1 MPLDEA
7 GNLLDQTPNHMHT
20 FDIDSHAP
28 PLYGEHILDQ
38 LYADI
43 DNTGYMTPSVS
54 SGMNTPFY
62 NHSRSGSVD
71 NLASLNGIAASTG
84 IRPDALSIRLQ
95 SLTRAQR
102 VQSAYVGR
110 RGNTSGASTPR
121 VPMGVDVHGR
131 QTSSSFSIP
140 SSYQSNDYFDH
151 VPHPAAPRSN
161 PLSRHP
167 SNEDVSNGIISSM
180 TSGHQTPEHIDF
192 SDLSLNKVP
201 SYTTAVRA
209 PLRNMSYSELEAL
222 PNYDMAVSA
231 PPSPTRRSTMSG
243 PQRASS
249 VLNNHSNSE
258 PATQAPLN
266 VGTQNTSLPNV
277 AHLGLAA
284 LTGRRIGTV
293 EDDDAERRLHLL
305 RARGRAH

>member
-1 MPLDEA
+1 
-7 GNLLDQTPNHMHT
+7 MHT
-20 FDIDSHAP
+20 LDIDSHAP

-43 DNTGYMTPSVS
+43 DNTGYMTPSAS

-62 NHSRSGSVD
+62 SHSRSGSVD
-71 NLASLNGIAASTG
+71 NLASLNGIASTG
-84 IRPDALSIRLQ
+84 VRPDALSSRLQ

-102 VQSAYVGR
+102 VQGAYVGR
-110 RGNTSGASTPR
+110 RGHTSGASTPR
-121 VPMGVDVHGR
+121 VPMGVDAHGR

-140 SSYQSNDYFDH
+140 SSYQSGDYFDH

-167 SNEDVSNGIISSM
+167 SNEEVPNGIISSM

-209 PLRNMSYSELEAL
+209 PLRNMSYSDLEAL

-231 PPSPTRRSTMSG
+231 PPSPRRRSTILAT
-243 PQRASS
+243 PRASAS
-249 VLNNHSNSE
+249 NYSNSE
-258 PATQAPLN
+258 PATQPTLN
-266 VGTQNTSLPNV
+266 VSAQNTSFPNV
-277 AHLGLAA
+277 GHLGFAA
-284 LTGRRIGTV
+284 LTGRRIGIG